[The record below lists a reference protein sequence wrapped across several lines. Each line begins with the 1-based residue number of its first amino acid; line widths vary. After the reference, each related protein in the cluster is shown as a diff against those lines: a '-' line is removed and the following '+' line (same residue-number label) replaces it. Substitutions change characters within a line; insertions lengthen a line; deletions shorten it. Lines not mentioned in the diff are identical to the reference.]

1 MSRMI
6 AVSVMI
12 LALGVVG
19 AYGAGLLTE
28 QQARAKAIALLKGDP
43 YGQTDAAV
51 AKTIKQAQLLEN
63 AASKACGRKAT
74 VWEFHV
80 VAKGENGPIDGY
92 LALDA
97 RAGKMICATL
107 PFLD

>member
-1 MSRMI
+1 MKRLI
-6 AVSVMI
+6 VVTAV
-12 LALGVVG
+12 AAFGF
-19 AYGAGLLTE
+19 AAAQGAGLLTE

-51 AKTIKQAQLLEN
+51 ANNIRQVQLVQN

-92 LALDA
+92 LGLDA
-97 RAGKMICATL
+97 RSGKMICATL

>member
-1 MSRMI
+1 MKRI
-6 AVSVMI
+6 ITVAVV
-12 LALGVVG
+12 LALGLG
-19 AYGAGLLTE
+19 AAYGAGMLSE
-28 QQARAKAIALLKGDP
+28 PQARAKAIALLKGDP

-51 AKTIKQAQLLEN
+51 ANNIKQAQLVQN

-97 RAGKMICATL
+97 RSGKMVCANL

>member
-1 MSRMI
+1 MKPMI
-6 AVSVMI
+6 AVAAV
-12 LALGVVG
+12 LALGLG
-19 AYGAGLLTE
+19 AAHGAGVLTE

-51 AKTIKQAQLLEN
+51 ASNIKQAQLVQN

-74 VWEFHV
+74 VWEFRV
-80 VAKGENGPIDGY
+80 VAKGDNGPIDGY

-97 RAGKMICATL
+97 RTGKMVCATL

>member
-6 AVSVMI
+6 VVAIV
-12 LALGVVG
+12 LALGLG
-19 AYGAGLLTE
+19 AAHGAGPLTE

-51 AKTIKQAQLLEN
+51 ANNIKQAQLVQN

-97 RAGKMICATL
+97 RSGKMVCATL